1 MAHIERVQTGVRVE
15 THIRGR
21 VFRFAPRDK
30 GKAKRSASGDRTVT
44 VRSKERRRV
53 CVLSSHSGRMLEH
66 WGEAQ
71 QCFGPK
77 CTHTHQTREHVDR
90 LVAEGVLR
98 YVPGSSNNV
107 AAYSF
112 GREWKGVPSG
122 TERMKVMQLV

>member
-1 MAHIERVQTGVRVE
+1 MAHIEHVQTGVQVK

-21 VFRFAPRDK
+21 VFRFAP
-30 GKAKRSASGDRTVT
+30 KAPS
-44 VRSKERRRV
+44 SKHHLVVKSRERRRV
-53 CVLSSHSGRMLEH
+53 CVLSRHDGRMLEH

-71 QCFGPK
+71 VCFGPK
-77 CTHTHQTREHVDR
+77 CQHTHQTRIEVDR
-90 LVAEGVLR
+90 LVAEGILR
-98 YVPGSSNNV
+98 YVPESSNNV

>member
-1 MAHIERVQTGVRVE
+1 MAHIEHVQTGVRVK

-21 VFRFAPRDK
+21 VFRFAP
-30 GKAKRSASGDRTVT
+30 KAKRTVT
-44 VRSKERRRV
+44 IPRSRERRRV
-53 CVLSSHSGRMLEH
+53 CVMSTHDGRMLEH
-66 WGEAQ
+66 WSEGQ
-71 QCFGPK
+71 PCFGPR
-77 CTHTHQTREHVDR
+77 CTHTHQTREQVDR
-90 LVAEGVLR
+90 LVAEGILR